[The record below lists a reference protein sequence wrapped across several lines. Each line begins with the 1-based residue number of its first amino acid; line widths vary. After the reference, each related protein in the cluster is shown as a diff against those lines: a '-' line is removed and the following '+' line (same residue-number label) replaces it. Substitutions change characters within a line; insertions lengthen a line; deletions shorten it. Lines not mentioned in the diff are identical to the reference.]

1 MYNRFALG
9 IDGGASK
16 VLTQLFTINKN
27 NEIIDQSEPF
37 EQIYKDVDTFNHQFI
52 PVPLNTQ
59 NEEMNNENYKIGFNE
74 KGQSKVII
82 KAIIESIKYFNYKNI
97 SFIGFCF
104 PGLKTENLDGVS
116 VMANGPRNLEMLND
130 INKKIASELGPF
142 VKINKIYDDS
152 LSCVLGEKF
161 SHDGKLK
168 NCSNAIYIGGGTG
181 IADGI
186 LFNDRILDLK
196 IEPQIK
202 KSWQI
207 KMENGDSIEE
217 CFSLSGLC
225 KKWNDKKP
233 KSIELLNDLFNKA
246 IKKDRIA
253 MQILEDAGK
262 AFHLLIKSR
271 IKFFEFEGK
280 YPEKIVIG
288 QRMGQ
293 ILNEKNHPL
302 KSVIN
307 KYNVK
312 DIPLELSL
320 NRNTAALGAAQSAIH
335 EGNVK

>member
-9 IDGGASK
+9 IDGVASK

-37 EQIYKDVDTFNHQFI
+37 EQSYKNVDTFNHEFI
-52 PVPLNTQ
+52 PIPLNTQ
-59 NEEMNNENYKIGFNE
+59 KKEMNNENYKIGFNE
-74 KGQSKVII
+74 KDQSKVII

-104 PGLKTENLDGVS
+104 PGLKTENLDGIS

-130 INKKIASELGPF
+130 INKNINSELGPF

-196 IEPQIK
+196 IESQIK

-225 KKWNDKKP
+225 KKWNDEKP
-233 KSIELLNDLFNKA
+233 KSIELLNDLFAEA

-253 MQILEDAGK
+253 MQILENAGK
-262 AFHLLIKSR
+262 AFQLLIKSR
-271 IKFFEFEGK
+271 IKFFELKEK
-280 YPEKIVIG
+280 YPEKIIIG

-302 KSVIN
+302 KNVIN

-335 EGNVK
+335 EDNV

>member
-1 MYNRFALG
+1 
-9 IDGGASK
+9 
-16 VLTQLFTINKN
+16 
-27 NEIIDQSEPF
+27 
-37 EQIYKDVDTFNHQFI
+37 
-52 PVPLNTQ
+52 
-59 NEEMNNENYKIGFNE
+59 MN
-74 KGQSKVII
+74 
-82 KAIIESIKYFNYKNI
+82 YFFYKNI

-104 PGLKTENLDGVS
+104 PGLKTENLDGIS
-116 VMANGPRNLEMLND
+116 VMANGPRNLEMLKD

-253 MQILEDAGK
+253 MQVLEDAGK

-302 KSVIN
+302 KNVIN
-307 KYNVK
+307 RYNVK

-335 EGNVK
+335 EDNVK